1 MSARRGST
9 PAVSRTEAVT
19 FARGL
24 LRGKIRA
31 RVQVVK
37 FGPPLRQILRDGHV
51 VATGETWWQCYA
63 NLRANVQGVES

>member
-1 MSARRGST
+1 MSARRGSAS
-9 PAVSRTEAVT
+9 AVSRTEAVT

-31 RVQVVK
+31 RVQIAR
-37 FGPPLRQILRDGHV
+37 FGPPVRQILRDGHV
-51 VATGETWWQCYA
+51 IAQGGTWWECYA